1 MNLELGKLYHFSDKI
16 TVPEDFT
23 SLQEWSVMD
32 KSGKKCVEIL
42 KPFIPFVL
50 LEQKRDDSF
59 DYRLRILTASG
70 KSGFIHVY
78 KNELKKFLKS
88 K

>member
-1 MNLELGKLYHFSDKI
+1 MKLEIGKLYHFSDEI
-16 TVPEDFT
+16 TVPEDYH
-23 SLQEWSVMD
+23 SMQEWSVMD
-32 KSGKKCVEIL
+32 KSGKKCVEVL

-50 LEQKRDDSF
+50 LEQKRDDDF

-78 KNELKKFLKS
+78 KNELRKFFAAK
-88 K
+88 